1 MTPRTES
8 CSTVAAE
15 LAKLNGQTGT
25 LGDLATMALPN
36 GAQVVLIPL
45 GNACVAVTALRV
57 AG

>member
-1 MTPRTES
+1 MIAP
-8 CSTVAAE
+8 
-15 LAKLNGQTGT
+15 
-25 LGDLATMALPN
+25 MALPH